1 MSRQKAHYQRKKL
14 VDGLVFID
22 ILLTIWYYIYI
33 RKEVKGMGKIKKLD
47 KVVRDLIELALDIGT
62 LLWLINNLILPMLN

>member
-1 MSRQKAHYQRKKL
+1 
-14 VDGLVFID
+14 
-22 ILLTIWYYIYI
+22 
-33 RKEVKGMGKIKKLD
+33 MGKIKKLD